1 MAFRWSSGAVKTKPA
16 VRKMKFL
23 KGEVRAKAKRHGK
36 RGKLKNSRG
45 TQGWRV
51 PVFPEKVVQVDTYT
65 HAMLAVRVG
74 NSRKVWGN
82 LLRCAGL
89 QLH

>member
-23 KGEVRAKAKRHGK
+23 KGEVRAKAKRQGK

-45 TQGWRV
+45 TQGWR
-51 PVFPEKVVQVDTYT
+51 VQVDTYT